1 MSEKA
6 EGGGEPQER
15 PAPAPE
21 PADERQAP
29 EREGKSV
36 NLSIEERGMVVMPEV
51 PVPTN
56 EVDLGNMPSAD
67 ASPGEAGAGDDGGG
81 SEGGGSAGDS
91 GE

>member
-6 EGGGEPQER
+6 EGGGEPQEKSVPR
-15 PAPAPE
+15 PQPVE
-21 PADERQAP
+21 ERQAP
-29 EREGKSV
+29 EHGDKSV

-67 ASPGEAGAGDDGGG
+67 ASPGAGGADG
-81 SEGGGSAGDS
+81 SDSGGSAGDS

>member
-6 EGGGEPQER
+6 EGGGEPQEK
-15 PAPAPE
+15 PVPTPE
-21 PADERQAP
+21 PVEERQAP
-29 EREGKSV
+29 ERGDKSV

-67 ASPGEAGAGDDGGG
+67 ASPGEGGGDGSDGGG
-81 SEGGGSAGDS
+81 STGDS